1 MSLVKERTR
10 LEEPLAEERPTRAS
24 GPLAFW
30 LLLVSEMFRL
40 RLEWFWYLVQM
51 SFQPLAFLAFVY
63 FLWDDPRAA
72 QFAVTGSLIVTMST
86 SAMLSLGQHVGWMK
100 DTNAYEH
107 YAALPVSKT
116 VFLAALATRG
126 VLLSLPSLITVTII
140 GYVALGI
147 RFTGLALLI
156 LILGA
161 YAMSGLGAFIGFW
174 SRDAQT
180 SSLATQVLA
189 TVIIFLAPVYVPL
202 ERLPLLLRLSASVIP
217 TTYVAHGLRL
227 AVAGSSV
234 QEIWVDLAVLAALA
248 AVSLVLV
255 PLRVPWRQT

>member
-1 MSLVKERTR
+1 
-10 LEEPLAEERPTRAS
+10 
-24 GPLAFW
+24 
-30 LLLVSEMFRL
+30 
-40 RLEWFWYLVQM
+40 M

-72 QFAVTGSLIVTMST
+72 QFAVTGSLVVTMST

-116 VFLAALATRG
+116 IFVAALATHG
-126 VLLSLPSLITVTII
+126 VLLSLPSLITVTVI

-147 RFTGLALLI
+147 RVTGLGLLI

-161 YAMSGLGAFIGFW
+161 YAMSGLGAFIGLW

-189 TVIIFLAPVYVPL
+189 TIIVFLAPVYVPL

-217 TTYVAHGLRL
+217 TTYVARGLRL
-227 AVAGSSV
+227 SVAGCSI
-234 QEIWVDLAVLAALA
+234 QEVWVDLAVLVGLA